1 MMTNLFML
9 AGYSQYQAQCIAP
22 FGYVIAA
29 GILAQAVAPV
39 VDQYI
44 YRRRWNEVQQRE
56 AERAEAAAAEARKQ
70 AHRREV
76 MDFLTREIA

>member
-39 VDQYI
+39 VDQYLSLI
-44 YRRRWNEVQQRE
+44 
-56 AERAEAAAAEARKQ
+56 
-70 AHRREV
+70 H
-76 MDFLTREIA
+76 I

>member
-9 AGYSQYQAQCIAP
+9 AGYSQYQAQRIAP

-29 GILAQAVAPV
+29 GILAQAVAPA

-76 MDFLTREIA
+76 MDFLMREIA

>member
-1 MMTNLFML
+1 MTNLFML

-44 YRRRWNEVQQRE
+44 YRAAGTKSSSAKRKGQKPQQRKP
-56 AERAEAAAAEARKQ
+56 ASK
-70 AHRREV
+70 
-76 MDFLTREIA
+76 LTVVRSWTS

>member
-56 AERAEAAAAEARKQ
+56 AERAEEARKQ

-76 MDFLTREIA
+76 MDFLMREIA